1 MTISKLE
8 IDDLCIALV
17 AASVTY
23 WKFKIRVRL
32 VILLLKGWS
41 EQSIGQGNPDDL

>member
-1 MTISKLE
+1 MAISKLK
-8 IDDLCIALV
+8 IDDLCIAL

-23 WKFKIRVRL
+23 LRFKIGVRI

-41 EQSIGQGNPDDL
+41 EQPIGQGNPDDL